1 MHRTGNDVLK
11 TRHDALLT
19 YEEVLVAMV
28 NDERDAQHQNEFMES
43 SDDHFTEGHPFM
55 TKL

>member
-1 MHRTGNDVLK
+1 
-11 TRHDALLT
+11 
-19 YEEVLVAMV
+19 MV
-28 NDERDAQHQNEFMES
+28 NDERDAQHQNEFTES